1 MSEFMNN
8 NLIRS
13 DKFLLK
19 FIIKN
24 YMTQVDYYEI
34 VRQKL
39 QLGPIIAPK
48 HKKIFELMKIFWN
61 EEEIK
66 ILSQFNKAGR
76 ITSLKELTE
85 KTGISKQEIKRILK
99 RSVVN
104 GTLSK
109 FGTKY
114 KLIPLLPG
122 IFEKYYIAR
131 KDSEE
136 NQKKAAEIYRFLMK
150 QAPDLENINERA
162 KIFRPL
168 LPYEAKEK
176 LIKID
181 KSLNAQSEVL
191 PYEFIRDMID
201 KNESFA
207 VIPCQCRLIGEY
219 TGEPCEVA
227 PAEMGCF
234 VTGAGAEMLIK
245 QGARRLNKEEAIDF
259 IKETEK
265 AGLVHNTVFDT
276 GKETSIFVCNCCSC
290 HCGALYPAKI
300 YHYRGVNQS
309 NFAPEFDMELC
320 TKCEICMNKC
330 PNEAIYHILPNKP
343 DSSDEKMKLR
353 EEFCIGCGIC
363 AVNCPNNAIKMIKV
377 RNDYPE
383 KVVIEGQSF
392 EDLIA

>member
-1 MSEFMNN
+1 
-8 NLIRS
+8 
-13 DKFLLK
+13 
-19 FIIKN
+19 
-24 YMTQVDYYEI
+24 MTQVDNYEI

-39 QLGPIIAPK
+39 QLGRIIAPK
-48 HKKIFELMKIFWN
+48 HKKIYELMKIFWN
-61 EEEIK
+61 EEEIE
-66 ILSQFNKAGR
+66 ILSQFNNAGKN
-76 ITSLKELTE
+76 TSLKELTE
-85 KTGISKQEIKRILK
+85 KTGKSRQDIKKILE
-99 RSVVN
+99 RSIVN

-109 FGTKY
+109 SGPKY

-136 NQKKAAEIYRFLMK
+136 NQAKAAEIYRFLMK
-150 QAPDLENINERA
+150 QAPDLEKIDERV
-162 KIFRPL
+162 KVFRPL
-168 LPYEAKEK
+168 LPYDAKEK

-181 KSLNAQSEVL
+181 KSLNVKSEVL
-191 PYEFIRDMID
+191 PYEFVRDMID
-201 KNESFA
+201 KNEIFA

-234 VTGAGAEMLIK
+234 VTGAGAESLIK
-245 QGARRLNKEEAIDF
+245 QGAKRLNKEEAINF

-276 GKETSIFVCNCCSC
+276 SKESSIFICNCCSC
-290 HCGALYPAKI
+290 HCGALYPAKL
-300 YHYRGVNQS
+300 YHYRGANQS

-320 TKCEICMNKC
+320 TKCEKCLNKC
-330 PNEAIYHILPNKP
+330 PNEAIYHLLPNKP
-343 DSSDEKMKLR
+343 DSSDERMKIR

-363 AVNCPNNAIKMIKV
+363 AANCPNSAIKMVKV
-377 RNDYPE
+377 RDEFPDKFE
-383 KVVIEGQSF
+383 IDGQSF